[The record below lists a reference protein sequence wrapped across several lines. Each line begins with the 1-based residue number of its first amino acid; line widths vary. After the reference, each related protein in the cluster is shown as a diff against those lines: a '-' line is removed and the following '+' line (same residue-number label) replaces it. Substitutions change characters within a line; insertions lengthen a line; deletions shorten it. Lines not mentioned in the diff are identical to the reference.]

1 MFVNFFQF
9 IYIYLKRYRICYCII
24 PIWGLNMRTI
34 FGISTIF
41 LIVGLLVAPG
51 CAFAV
56 EFGSGNSFS
65 DIKLSASSEKINT
78 EVKGGGGGG
87 RGGGS
92 SSSFKSSGS
101 KAAKKVDT
109 DGDGDVDDDDDAGFP
124 WWLIIIIIVI
134 ILLGVAAVIWFALR
148 R

>member
-1 MFVNFFQF
+1 
-9 IYIYLKRYRICYCII
+9 
-24 PIWGLNMRTI
+24 MRTI

-41 LIVGLLVAPG
+41 LILGLLVAPG
-51 CAFAV
+51 CTFAV
-56 EFGSGNSFS
+56 EFSSGNSFS
-65 DIKLSASSEKINT
+65 DIKLSTSSEKINP
-78 EVKGGGGGG
+78 EVKGGGGGS

-124 WWLIIIIIVI
+124 WWLILIIIVI